1 MANASTIRP
10 SLSAVAVDADGQP
23 ANGYREAPAGT
34 VAELG
39 GCDGPSPSVVS
50 KNIYSCCPSAA
61 GADICWPSPPTSML
75 CMNNPWEKEV
85 RRLVYEHTAS
95 ADGAAPAT
103 PEPFALTLDNRTHCQ
118 YFIGGAL
125 TIATTATFP
134 STLAEQIRRPPCLVK
149 RVAKATPSTA
159 QRPCGRSRLSNRD
172 FRPKCDLW
180 PPLGSRATR
189 RRFQPAFPCAGS
201 AGSYSSS
208 PSS

>member
-23 ANGYREAPAGT
+23 TNGYREAPAGS

-39 GCDGPSPSVVS
+39 GCDRPSPSVVARTS
-50 KNIYSCCPSAA
+50 TAAVPPRLERTSAGRRPPRRCC
-61 GADICWPSPPTSML
+61 
-75 CMNNPWEKEV
+75 CMNNPWDKEV

-103 PEPFALTLDNRTHCQ
+103 PGPFALTLDNGTHCQ
-118 YFIGGAL
+118 YFIGGAR

-134 STLAEQIRRPPCLVK
+134 STLAGQIRRPTCLVK
-149 RVAKATPSTA
+149 RVAKPTPSTA
-159 QRPCGRSRLSNRD
+159 QRPCGRSRLSNRA